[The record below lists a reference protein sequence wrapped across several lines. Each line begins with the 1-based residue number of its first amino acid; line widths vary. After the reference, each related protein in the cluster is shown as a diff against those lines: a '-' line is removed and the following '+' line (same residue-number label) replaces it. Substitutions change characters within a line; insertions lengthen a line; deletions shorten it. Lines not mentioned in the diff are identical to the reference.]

1 MAIDAL
7 SLHLQPGRHGHSPWS
22 AGKRVTGGWEEA
34 ALHLHGC
41 TTPPPCSL
49 HSCCTLVD
57 GKRRGCTCTAPPP
70 RSLHGSCLQPP
81 FSGMEK
87 GKLKFRNYTEYVGAK
102 STFRLL
108 NRGSAKALDK
118 VVELDETK
126 KEALIVK
133 TTIHDIMNQMIRELP
148 ITNPV
153 YLMLGTSFGSSAKG
167 TGLKALE
174 FALSSFFLFSLL
186 DFRLTLS

>member
-1 MAIDAL
+1 LLLSAL
-7 SLHLQPGRHGHSPWS
+7 Q
-22 AGKRVTGGWEEA
+22 
-34 ALHLHGC
+34 
-41 TTPPPCSL
+41 
-49 HSCCTLVD
+49 
-57 GKRRGCTCTAPPP
+57 
-70 RSLHGSCLQPP
+70 
-81 FSGMEK
+81 
-87 GKLKFRNYTEYVGAK
+87 NYTEYVGAK

-174 FALSSFFLFSLL
+174 FALSNSNIF
-186 DFRLTLS
+186 